1 MMCSFTLSRIGI
13 LMVPV
18 MPPNRGIP
26 VRAIRRRFFAPL
38 DLLQFC
44 ILVKFAALLGPENTL
59 GTS

>member
-1 MMCSFTLSRIGI
+1 
-13 LMVPV
+13 MVPV